1 MKRMVSSIVSMLV
14 VLLLVGG
21 IFYMINNRSNYL
33 ETDNARI
40 TADLQPVGVAAA
52 GKLQAWNVN
61 VGDTVT
67 QGDALGTET
76 SGTSTTH
83 VSITAPLTGT
93 VIQTNATAGQIIA
106 PGQPLAMIADLSKM
120 HVSAYIDENT
130 ISDVRVGQQVD
141 VYVDADP
148 NLTLNGRVSSIG
160 QTAGTFLSPSVVS
173 GSTNRDTKQTQRVPV
188 SITVDNLQTNGIVP
202 GMNAS
207 IRIHK

>member
-1 MKRMVSSIVSMLV
+1 MKRMMSSIVAMLV

-40 TADLQPVGVAAA
+40 TADLQPVGAVAA
-52 GKLQAWNVN
+52 GKLQTWTAN

-67 QGDALGTET
+67 QGDALGTEAGAT
-76 SGTSTTH
+76 GH

-93 VIQTNATAGQIIA
+93 VIQTNATAGQVII
-106 PGQPLAMIADLSKM
+106 PGQPLAMIADLSNM
-120 HVSAYIDENT
+120 HVSAYIDENA

-148 NLTLNGRVSSIG
+148 TLTFNGRVSSIG
-160 QTAGTFLSPSVVS
+160 QTAGTFLNPGVVS

-188 SITVDNLQTNGIVP
+188 TITVDNLQADGIVP